1 MTVDQMADE
10 VSEFKQWKYVAD
22 DATYDVSLLSEE
34 AQGAFNMLLE
44 LNARKQVMQNDV
56 AKLEKEV
63 SIIVAASQAF
73 NSIVNS
79 LLTKDAIID
88 IDIDEPVLPDEDD
101 EGERPDH
108 DWTVD

>member
-1 MTVDQMADE
+1 MTVDEMADE
-10 VSEFKQWKYVAD
+10 VSEFKQWKYVAE

-34 AQGAFNMLLE
+34 AQGAFQMLLE
-44 LNARKQVMQNDV
+44 LNARQKDI
-56 AKLEKEV
+56 AKLQKEV

-88 IDIDEPVLPDEDD
+88 IDINEPVLPDEDD
-101 EGERPDH
+101 DYEGERPDH
-108 DWTVD
+108 DWRVD

>member
-10 VSEFKQWKYVAD
+10 VSEVKQWKYVAD
-22 DATYDVSLLSEE
+22 NATYDVSLLSEE
-34 AQGAFNMLLE
+34 AQGAFNMLIE
-44 LNARKQVMQNDV
+44 LNSRKEAIQNDV

-108 DWTVD
+108 DWRID

>member
-1 MTVDQMADE
+1 MTVDEMANE
-10 VSEFKQWKYVAD
+10 VAQVRQWKYVAE

-34 AQGAFNMLLE
+34 AQGAFQMLVE
-44 LNARKQVMQNDV
+44 LNARKEVMQKDV
-56 AKLEKEV
+56 AKLQKEV

-79 LLTKDAIID
+79 LLTKDAIVD
-88 IDIDEPVLPDEDD
+88 IDIDEPVLPDGD